1 MLNMR
6 INEVLMNKMCEL
18 AKEVAVEAIMGC
30 GELYNFSFEEAI
42 RRLNLNAMPVSV
54 VSSSKKKDV
63 VLKAQFPLPYNG
75 ECDGNKCQ
83 ALRHNGGLYTQC
95 GSSKKEG
102 QEYCGA
108 CEVSAEKNGGTP
120 EYGTIQQRQAVGIM
134 EYVDPKGRKP
144 VAYTKIMKKQKVS
157 QEQVLEEAGKFNIEI
172 NPIHFEEPEADAK
185 RGRPK
190 TAKEAKEPKGAK
202 GRPKKDAKVV
212 HIEGEEEDLF
222 AALVAANVPAVEE
235 ESAEEVVLKSNKK
248 SEEERNAEKA
258 AKKAADDATKA
269 LKKQQDEE
277 AKAAKKAADEAEKV
291 AKKAAEEAAKAAKKA
306 AEEEAKIAKKAAEEE
321 AKAAKALKKQQEE
334 EAKIAKKA
342 AEEEAKAL
350 KKQQQE
356 EAKAAK
362 AAKPATKPAAK
373 VEAKVEAK
381 PAAKVEAKVE
391 AKMEVEAEEEEPDVV
406 KKIDF
411 EGKKY
416 LKSKK
421 TGIIY
426 DYNEYITNQEQV
438 VVGKW
443 NANTN
448 KIDFQAA
455 AESEE
460 EEEDGVSSDSD
471 SEEEAEEYD
480 E

>member
-6 INEVLMNKMCEL
+6 INEVLMKKMQEV
-18 AKEVAVEAIMGC
+18 AMEVAVEAIMGC
-30 GELYNFSFEEAI
+30 GELYNFSGEEAI
-42 RRLNLNAMPVSV
+42 RRLNLNAGSVSVVSV
-54 VSSSKKKDV
+54 VSSKKKKEA

-102 QEYCGA
+102 KEYCGA
-108 CEVSAEKNGGTP
+108 CEVSAEKNGGSP

-157 QEQVLEEAGKFNIEI
+157 QEQVLEEAGKFNVVI
-172 NPIHFEEPEADAK
+172 NPIHFEEPDVDAK

-222 AALVAANVPAVEE
+222 AALVAANVPAIEE

-258 AKKAADDATKA
+258 AKKAADEAAKA

-362 AAKPATKPAAK
+362 AAKPAAK

-381 PAAKVEAKVE
+381 PAAKVE

-426 DYNEYITNQEQV
+426 DYNEYVTNQEQV

-443 NANTN
+443 NADTN

-460 EEEDGVSSDSD
+460 EEDASSDSD

>member
-1 MLNMR
+1 
-6 INEVLMNKMCEL
+6 
-18 AKEVAVEAIMGC
+18 
-30 GELYNFSFEEAI
+30 
-42 RRLNLNAMPVSV
+42 VSV
-54 VSSSKKKDV
+54 SVSVTKKES
-63 VLKAQFPLPYNG
+63 VLKPQFPLPYNG
-75 ECDGNKCQ
+75 ECESSKCQ
-83 ALRHNGGLYTQC
+83 GLRHNSGLYTQC
-95 GSSKKEG
+95 QSAKKEG
-102 QEYCGA
+102 QEYCGV

-120 EYGTIQQRQAVGIM
+120 EYGTMQQRQAVGIM

-157 QEQVLEEAGKFNIEI
+157 QEQVLEEAGKFNVVI
-172 NPIHFEEPEADAK
+172 NPIHFEEGESDAK

-190 TAKEAKEPKGAK
+190 TAKEVKEPKGAK

-222 AALVAANVPAVEE
+222 AALVAANVPAIEE
-235 ESAEEVVLKSNKK
+235 EAAEEVVLKSNKK

-258 AKKAADDATKA
+258 AKKAADEEAKA

-291 AKKAAEEAAKAAKKA
+291 AKKAAEESAKAAKKA
-306 AEEEAKIAKKAAEEE
+306 AEEEAKAAKKAAEEE

-342 AEEEAKAL
+342 AEEAAKAA

-362 AAKPATKPAAK
+362 AAK

-381 PAAKVEAKVE
+381 PAAK
-391 AKMEVEAEEEEPDVV
+391 MEVEAEEEEADVV

-426 DYNEYITNQEQV
+426 DYNEYVTNQEQV

-443 NANTN
+443 NADTN
-448 KIDFQAA
+448 KIVFQAA

-460 EEEDGVSSDSD
+460 EEDASSSD

>member
-1 MLNMR
+1 MKK
-6 INEVLMNKMCEL
+6 KMCEAVVVL
-18 AKEVAVEAIMGC
+18 AKEVVMEC
-30 GELYNFSFEEAI
+30 GLLYGFSGEEAI
-42 RRLNLNAMPVSV
+42 HRLNLSGVSV
-54 VSSSKKKDV
+54 SVSKKKEA
-63 VLKAQFPLPYNG
+63 VLKPQFPLPYNG
-75 ECDGNKCQ
+75 ECESSKCQ
-83 ALRHNGGLYTQC
+83 GLRHNSGLYTQC
-95 GSSKKEG
+95 QSSKKEG

-120 EYGTIQQRQAVGIM
+120 EYGTMQQRQAVGIM

-157 QEQVLEEAGKFNIEI
+157 QEQVLEEAGKFNVVI
-172 NPIHFEEPEADAK
+172 NPIHFEEGESDAK

-190 TAKEAKEPKGAK
+190 TAKEVKEPKGAK

-212 HIEGEEEDLF
+212 HIEGDEEDLF
-222 AALVAANVPAVEE
+222 AALVAANVPAIE
-235 ESAEEVVLKSNKK
+235 EEVVLKSNKK

-258 AKKAADDATKA
+258 AKKAAEEEAKALKKQQEEEAKA

-291 AKKAAEEAAKAAKKA
+291 AKKAAEEEAKVAKKA
-306 AEEEAKIAKKAAEEE
+306 AEEEAKMAKKAAEEE

-342 AEEEAKAL
+342 AEEAAKAA

-362 AAKPATKPAAK
+362 AAKSAAK

-381 PAAKVEAKVE
+381 PAAK
-391 AKMEVEAEEEEPDVV
+391 MEIEAEEEADVV

-426 DYNEYITNQEQV
+426 DYNEYVTNQEQV

-443 NANTN
+443 NADTN
-448 KIDFQAA
+448 KIVFQAA

-460 EEEDGVSSDSD
+460 EEDASSD

>member
-1 MLNMR
+1 MR
-6 INEVLMNKMCEL
+6 INEVLMKKMCE
-18 AKEVAVEAIMGC
+18 AAMEVAVEAIMGC
-30 GELYNFSFEEAI
+30 GEMYNFSGEEAI
-42 RRLNLNAMPVSV
+42 RRLNMSSMSVSV
-54 VSSSKKKDV
+54 VGSKKKEA
-63 VLKAQFPLPYNG
+63 VLKSQFPLPYNG
-75 ECDGNKCQ
+75 ECDANKCQ
-83 ALRHNGGLYTQC
+83 GLRHNGGLYTQC

-102 QEYCGA
+102 KEYCGV
-108 CEVSAEKNGGTP
+108 CEVSAEKNNGTP

-134 EYVDPKGRKP
+134 DYVDPKGRKP
-144 VAYTKIMKKQKVS
+144 VAYTKVMKKQKVS

-172 NPIHFEEPEADAK
+172 NPIHFEEPESDAK

-190 TAKEAKEPKGAK
+190 TAKEVKEPKGAK

-222 AALVAANVPAVEE
+222 AALVAANVPAIEE
-235 ESAEEVVLKSNKK
+235 EVAEEVVLKSNKK

-258 AKKAADDATKA
+258 AKKAADEAAKA

-277 AKAAKKAADEAEKV
+277 AKAAKKAADEADKV
-291 AKKAAEEAAKAAKKA
+291 AKKAAEEAAKVAKKA

-342 AEEEAKAL
+342 AEEEAKAAKAL

-356 EAKAAK
+356 EAKIAK
-362 AAKPATKPAAK
+362 AATKPAAK
-373 VEAKVEAK
+373 SAAKSEATK
-381 PAAKVEAKVE
+381 PAATKPAATKPAATKPEA
-391 AKMEVEAEEEEPDVV
+391 EAEEEEPDVV
-406 KKIDF
+406 KKIDY

-426 DYNEYITNQEQV
+426 DYNEYVTNQEQV

-443 NANTN
+443 NADTN
-448 KIDFQAA
+448 KIVFQAA

-460 EEEDGVSSDSD
+460 EEDASSDSD